1 MEHTMRPD
9 EAAEALT
16 EIGHRQEQVIR
27 LVLIPKWFWWAT
39 AALMVGFTAAVDS
52 RVPAAIAIGTTLFVI
67 GIAATTARVVI
78 SAARQA
84 QVRNGLVSPAGVF
97 AILGFVALILAVSL
111 PAAFALEAAGVRY
124 AATYGVLIAAV
135 LMVAGEP
142 VLTRTLQRIM
152 LAKRVGASR

>member
-1 MEHTMRPD
+1 MENAMRPD
-9 EAAEALT
+9 EAAEALG

-67 GIAATTARVVI
+67 GIGATVARVVI
-78 SAARQA
+78 GAARQA

-111 PAAFALEAAGVRY
+111 PTAFALEAAGVRY
-124 AATYGVLIAAV
+124 AATGGVLVAAV

-142 VLTRTLQRIM
+142 VLTRTLRRIM
-152 LAKRVGASR
+152 LANRVGAG